1 MNDPSTLSYTLT
13 YAATPAVALLPFL
26 SQVIAVTALL
36 ALAGTTTLLTSAVR
50 AIPRLPGLRRRA
62 RT

>member
-13 YAATPAVALLPFL
+13 YAGTLAVALLLFL
-26 SQVIAVTALL
+26 GQVIAVTALL
-36 ALAGTTTLLTSAVR
+36 ALAGTATLLTSAVR

-62 RT
+62 RA

>member
-13 YAATPAVALLPFL
+13 YAATLAVALLLFL
-26 SQVIAVTALL
+26 SQAIAVTALL
-36 ALAGTTTLLTSAVR
+36 ALAGTATLLNSAVR
-50 AIPRLPGLRRRA
+50 AIPRLPGRRRA

>member
-13 YAATPAVALLPFL
+13 YAATPQALLIFL
-26 SQVIAVTALL
+26 SQAIAVTVLL
-36 ALAGTTTLLTSAVR
+36 ALAGTAILLTSAVR

>member
-13 YAATPAVALLPFL
+13 YAATLTVALLIFP

-36 ALAGTTTLLTSAVR
+36 ALAGTATLLTSAIP
-50 AIPRLPGLRRRA
+50 AIPRLPDLGRRA

>member
-13 YAATPAVALLPFL
+13 YAATLAVALLLFL
-26 SQVIAVTALL
+26 SQALAVTALL

-50 AIPRLPGLRRRA
+50 AIPRLPSRRRA

>member
-13 YAATPAVALLPFL
+13 YAATLTVALLLFL

-36 ALAGTTTLLTSAVR
+36 ALAGTTTLLSSAVR